1 MTTSTT
7 PDRDSLWLLTV
18 APSVWAA
25 HLLLCYVT
33 AAIWCAKFAG
43 PSGSL
48 SGVLRAVAWYTAVAL
63 IAIAVVGW
71 EGWRR
76 HRHPS
81 TLRQAQGRPEHSRGA
96 TALGA
101 GGTETTTHDLDT
113 REDRHR
119 FLGFAT
125 LLLSGLSALGVAYA
139 AMAATFFDT
148 CR

>member
-1 MTTSTT
+1 MTTASTT

-18 APSVWAA
+18 APTVWAA
-25 HLLLCYVT
+25 HLLLSYVT

-43 PSGSL
+43 PTGSL
-48 SGVLRAVAWYTAVAL
+48 NGIPQAIAWYTAVAL
-63 IAIAVVGW
+63 VAIAIVGW

-76 HRHPS
+76 HRYPS
-81 TLRQAQGRPEHSRGA
+81 TPLAA
-96 TALGA
+96 D
-101 GGTETTTHDLDT
+101 GTETTTHDLDSP
-113 REDRHR
+113 EDRHR

-125 LLLSGLSALGVAYA
+125 LLLSGLSGVAVLYA

>member
-1 MTTSTT
+1 MTTSTA
-7 PDRDSLWLLTV
+7 PDRDSLWLLTL
-18 APSVWAA
+18 APTVWAA
-25 HLLLCYVT
+25 HLLLCYLT

-43 PSGSL
+43 PTGSL
-48 SGVLRAVAWYTAVAL
+48 NGVPRAIAWYTAVAL
-63 IAIAVVGW
+63 IAIGVVGW

-81 TLRQAQGRPEHSRGA
+81 TLRQAQGRP
-96 TALGA
+96 
-101 GGTETTTHDLDT
+101 GGTETTTHDLDS

-125 LLLSGLSALGVAYA
+125 LLLSGLSAVGVIYA

>member
-1 MTTSTT
+1 MTPSTT

-43 PSGSL
+43 AGGSL
-48 SGVLRAVAWYTAVAL
+48 GGVPRAVVAYTAVAL
-63 IAIAVVGW
+63 LAIAVVGW

-81 TLRQAQGRPEHSRGA
+81 T
-96 TALGA
+96 ALGA
-101 GGTETTTHDLDT
+101 GGTETTTHDLDS

-125 LLLSGLSALGVAYA
+125 LLLSGLSAVGVVYA